1 MSVLLQARACLLKAG
16 EEPVYL
22 PPGRRAVMVTPCPG
36 SGAVCWESLSSKGL
50 ELGVIQSQLH
60 ALQDLSEI
68 LVPVI
73 R

>member
-1 MSVLLQARACLLKAG
+1 M
-16 EEPVYL
+16 YL

-36 SGAVCWESLSSKGL
+36 SRAVCWESLSSKGL